1 MQPIHKPIA
10 IVLGLAIVVISIIAG
25 VMYWQAKETARREA
39 EQREAD
45 ARALCNQWADRL
57 DKQTTNAGIYIRWD
71 GDTLPDND
79 PWGNP
84 LRVSYSQGGVSE
96 MVEVRSLG
104 RDGRTHTDDD
114 IAITR
119 VAMNFKGLGTGLNQ
133 GIEDASAKAS
143 KGLVSGTIAGIK
155 EAIGRG
161 TKKDD
166 KQK

>member
-1 MQPIHKPIA
+1 MQSIRKPMA
-10 IVLGLAIVVISIIAG
+10 IVLECAAVVISIIALA
-25 VMYWQAKETARREA
+25 MYWQAKETARREA
-39 EQREAD
+39 EQRVAD

-57 DKQTTNAGIYIRWD
+57 DKQTTDAGIYFRWD

-96 MVEVRSLG
+96 MVEVHSLG
-104 RDGRTHTDDD
+104 SDGRTHTDDD

-119 VAMNFKGLGTGLNQ
+119 VAMNFKGLGTGLNR
-133 GIEDASAKAS
+133 GIEDTSAKAS

-155 EAIGRG
+155 EAVGLG
-161 TKKDD
+161 KKKDD
-166 KQK
+166 NEK